1 MAYKFNPFTG
11 NFDDVGDG
19 GAGSTPGGSDT
30 QVQFNDGG
38 SFGGDSGLTFD
49 KTTNAL
55 TVGASTVDGGEAT
68 VYGDINLDDGGTYT
82 TTLQVVTP
90 TANRTISYPDA
101 TGTLALIAGSSGQ
114 AIYNNGG
121 ALAGISTMTFDGTS
135 VTLAGRLINS
145 LNGALSAT
153 GITGVPFALTGTWV
167 TGGTATTTKPQ
178 VLIEPTGTT
187 SAAWSTSGTGL
198 GVNAASGFAGNLLD
212 LQVNGTSVASVN
224 SSGHVTLTRILGGSF
239 YDIYNTTVPTARFQ
253 NNAFIVSG
261 DIRLGAAL
269 NQGNSVL
276 TYDANDTLAQRR
288 STNAQTFRCYGTYT
302 DPSNYVRAALS
313 STSTAVTLAA
323 ETAGTGA
330 DDIPLNLT
338 AAGTGTVKINS
349 VAEVAV
355 SSTVAGL
362 PTAPTVGMMTRVTD
376 ATAPVV
382 GSTVTG
388 GGAAAALVWYNGAS
402 WTVLGV

>member
-1 MAYKFNPFTG
+1 
-11 NFDDVGDG
+11 
-19 GAGSTPGGSDT
+19 
-30 QVQFNDGG
+30 
-38 SFGGDSGLTFD
+38 
-49 KTTNAL
+49 
-55 TVGASTVDGGEAT
+55 
-68 VYGDINLDDGGTYT
+68 
-82 TTLQVVTP
+82 
-90 TANRTISYPDA
+90 
-101 TGTLALIAGSSGQ
+101 
-114 AIYNNGG
+114 
-121 ALAGISTMTFDGTS
+121 MTFDGTS

-145 LNGALSAT
+145 YTSVASAPAK
-153 GITGVPFALTGTWV
+153 VFTGTWF
-167 TGGTATTTKPQ
+167 TGGTATTTKPHF
-178 VLIEPTGTT
+178 LIEPTGAT
-187 SAAWSTSGTGL
+187 STAWSTSGTGL

-212 LQVNGTSVASVN
+212 LQVNGTSRFLFTAGGLLTLGGRTSSFAISAGGDERFYYQNGNGWRLERFTTGATIGMESVVGGLIIGHN
-224 SSGHVTLTRILGGSF
+224 TTGTGGLAASSGGAGTSVDTFLIRDGQA
-239 YDIYNTTVPTARFQ
+239 NTW
-253 NNAFIVSG
+253 G
-261 DIRLGAAL
+261 
-269 NQGNSVL
+269 
-276 TYDANDTLAQRR
+276 QRNG
-288 STNAQTFRCYGTYT
+288 TNAQTFRCYGTYT
-302 DPSNYVRAALS
+302 DASNYVRAALS

-362 PTAPTVGMMTRVTD
+362 PTAPTVGMIARVTD